1 MSPNDQAV
9 IQQAR
14 RILARQVRKGR
25 KLLSPQDVRDYLL
38 FRLAQYEREVFG
50 VFLLDNQH
58 RVLAFH
64 ELFQGTLN
72 QTAVYPREII
82 KVTIQHNAAA
92 LILVHNHPG
101 NEPSPSNADKLITQK
116 IKLAVELIDVRLLD
130 HFIVA
135 GDQTVSMAELGLV

>member
-9 IQQAR
+9 IQQAK

-25 KLLSPQDVRDYLL
+25 KLLSPDDVRDYLL

-58 RVLAFH
+58 RVLAFQ
-64 ELFQGTLN
+64 ELFQGTLS
-72 QTAVYPREII
+72 QTMVYPREII
-82 KVTIQHNAAA
+82 KATIQHNAAA

-101 NEPSPSNADKLITQK
+101 NEASPSDADKRITQK
-116 IKLAVELIDVRLLD
+116 IKLAMELLDVRVLD

-135 GDQTVSMAELGLV
+135 GDRTVSMAELGLV

>member
-1 MSPNDQAV
+1 MSPNEQAI
-9 IQQAR
+9 IQQAK

-25 KLLSPQDVRDYLL
+25 KLRSPHDVRDYLL
-38 FRLAQYEREVFG
+38 IRLAQYEREVFG

-64 ELFQGTLN
+64 ELFKGTLS
-72 QTAVYPREII
+72 QTMVYPREII

-101 NEPSPSNADKLITQK
+101 NEASPSDDDKRITQK
-116 IKLAVELIDVRLLD
+116 IKLAMELLDVRVLD

-135 GDQTVSMAELGLV
+135 GDRTVSMAELGLV

>member
-1 MSPNDQAV
+1 MSPNDLAV

-14 RILARQVRKGR
+14 RILARQVRRGR
-25 KLLSPQDVRDYLL
+25 KLCSPHDVRDYLL

-58 RVLAFH
+58 RVLAFK
-64 ELFQGTLN
+64 ELFQGTLS
-72 QTAVYPREII
+72 QTVVYPREII

-92 LILVHNHPG
+92 LILVHNHPS
-101 NEPSPSNADKLITQK
+101 NEASPSNADKQITQK
-116 IKLAVELIDVRLLD
+116 IKLAMELMDVRVLD

-135 GDQTVSMAELGLV
+135 GEQTVSMAELGLV

>member
-1 MSPNDQAV
+1 MSPDEQAIV
-9 IQQAR
+9 QQAK

-25 KLLSPQDVRDYLL
+25 KLLSPHDVRDYLL
-38 FRLAQYEREVFG
+38 FRLAHYEREVFG
-50 VFLLDNQH
+50 MFLLDNQH

-64 ELFQGTLN
+64 ELFQGTLS
-72 QTAVYPREII
+72 QTMVYPREII
-82 KVTIQHNAAA
+82 KATIQHNAAA

-101 NEPSPSNADKLITQK
+101 HEASPSDADKQITQK
-116 IKLAVELIDVRLLD
+116 IKLAMELMDVRVLD